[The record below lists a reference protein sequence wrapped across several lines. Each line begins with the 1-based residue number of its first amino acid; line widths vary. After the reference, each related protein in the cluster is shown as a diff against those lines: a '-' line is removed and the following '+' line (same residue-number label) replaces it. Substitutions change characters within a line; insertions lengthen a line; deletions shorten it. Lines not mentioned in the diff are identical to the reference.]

1 MLLERRVFDEA
12 GLLRGASVRPPRPRQ
27 GQRARQEPERDG
39 GQQGDDP
46 GDEVAQPPG
55 PHPAGVSGGDGDA
68 LCGGGSS
75 RFTSPQ
81 RPFFSTCFVKL

>member
-12 GLLRGASVRPPRPRQ
+12 GLLWSEPVRPPRPRHGQ
-27 GQRARQEPERDG
+27 GTRQEPERDG

-55 PHPAGVSGGDGDA
+55 SHPAGVCRGDGDA
-68 LCGGGSS
+68 LCGSS
-75 RFTSPQ
+75 GRTMSPQ
-81 RPFFSTCFVKL
+81 FLSVNAV